1 MVGRSIFIFFNMRT
15 NVSSPLYLPPV
26 FTTKPRLSGEG
37 GQSWSM
43 IEGPQPRSDPNGW
56 GLLIN
61 IDGVFIG
68 MAVGLNYSEGS
79 GRHMGH
85 LLQRRS

>member
-1 MVGRSIFIFFNMRT
+1 MKAGLLRHT
-15 NVSSPLYLPPV
+15 
-26 FTTKPRLSGEG
+26 
-37 GQSWSM
+37 SM
-43 IEGPQPRSDPNGW
+43 IEGPQPCSDPNGW

-79 GRHMGH
+79 GRHMGWP
-85 LLQRRS
+85 LQ